1 MLEKEDEVEEL
12 EDELHAHD
20 CLVGGGAAEDAVGQ
34 ELRVEL
40 EEEEDELGY
49 LGVSLSTQ
57 VAQREQV
64 LEDRILFLALE
75 QLAHTYSF
83 DNVIRAPFVA
93 VVVADFTPWYSHS
106 VDVFK
111 TLAGGW
117 DNEDFG
123 GPGGNF
129 GSAGSAPIG
138 QPYVVGIVDGS
149 AKETG
154 TPGSGDFATWLA
166 AQHPGCTP
174 HLLQQAWY
182 NGNYGF
188 HGCKLQH
195 YIDRIPKML
204 ADQAYAP
211 GRNVSPKSK
220 ERSLNAM
227 ADPVAAAALRD
238 RDLLNAPY
246 RATVETSFDRVAT
259 QFPQIN
265 VSAKSSLMKGTIE
278 GGRSNYKR
286 VASKYSIMVFFN
298 NLRLCWRQSS
308 QEGQT
313 HHIKPPTI
321 QEYLYNTNNNRMMV
335 DMYPGL

>member
-1 MLEKEDEVEEL
+1 MVAIFVSAQVVSVSILVMAYLHPFLPLFRHITSAPGVNDTDADRGRIPAWKNALARHILPTAIQIAQEKAADFSLSASLTMLEKEDEVEEL

-83 DNVIRAPFVA
+83 DNIIRAPFVA

-117 DNEDFG
+117 DNEGFIAMCDALSLLPQVIVTDNKNWDRRMAIFLLHYRWTHPESYTFMETALGIERSRLCKVCNTTLDLLIEHYHVTVACIDVLAILPQINDWNDALLEDFG

-154 TPGSGDFATWLA
+154 TPGSGT
-166 AQHPGCTP
+166 
-174 HLLQQAWY
+174 
-182 NGNYGF
+182 
-188 HGCKLQH
+188 
-195 YIDRIPKML
+195 M
-204 ADQAYAP
+204 
-211 GRNVSPKSK
+211 
-220 ERSLNAM
+220 
-227 ADPVAAAALRD
+227 
-238 RDLLNAPY
+238 
-246 RATVETSFDRVAT
+246 
-259 QFPQIN
+259 
-265 VSAKSSLMKGTIE
+265 IE
-278 GGRSNYKR
+278 
-286 VASKYSIMVFFN
+286 
-298 NLRLCWRQSS
+298 C
-308 QEGQT
+308 
-313 HHIKPPTI
+313 H
-321 QEYLYNTNNNRMMV
+321 
-335 DMYPGL
+335 